1 MPTSRKSISWT
12 QVFKSSSELETYFHH
27 LGFKIA
33 ITQISNGKLIGR
45 ISCNI
50 RSDIKF
56 FHIESNLALLF
67 YGDHNPNFISIAV
80 ETGTNREYTKSHG
93 CSLPISSIAGY
104 GIQKSE
110 YFYSVSPG
118 SSMYFVILPS
128 IAFQGLSYQLSGE
141 QSIDQLQ
148 STNMMQVNDNKFLHL
163 ERFCQAWTYHQTNT
177 PINPDTFLNDTM
189 IYIHDL
195 LNSNSS
201 DNYMISN
208 FCKPLVREFIELC
221 LSSKPH
227 RPVQVSDVLSNLFTS
242 KTHLNTQIK
251 KAIGLSPLKF
261 MRYVRLEQVR
271 KELLMSEGRANI
283 GELARRHGFSSR
295 GHFAK
300 NYNELFG
307 EKPTETLY
315 KFLL

>member
-1 MPTSRKSISWT
+1 MKSTSWT
-12 QVFKSSSELETYFHH
+12 QVFKSSSELETYFHQ

-33 ITQISNGKLIGR
+33 ITQISNGQLIGR
-45 ISCNI
+45 ISCNV
-50 RSDIKF
+50 RAYIKF
-56 FHIESNLALLF
+56 FHIESNRALLI
-67 YGDHNPNFISIAV
+67 YGDHNPNFICIAV
-80 ETGTNREYTKSHG
+80 ETCTNREYTKSQG
-93 CSLPISSIAGY
+93 YSLPISSVAGY

-141 QSIDQLQ
+141 QAIDQLQ
-148 STNMMQVNDNKFLHL
+148 STNMMRINDNKFLHL
-163 ERFCQAWTYHQTNT
+163 ERFCQAWTYQINT
-177 PINPDTFLNDTM
+177 PINPETFLNDTM
-189 IYIHDL
+189 IYFHDL

-201 DNYMISN
+201 DNYPISN

-221 LSSKPH
+221 ISNKPH

-251 KAIGLSPLKF
+251 KATGLSPLKF

-271 KELLMSEGRANI
+271 KEILMSEGRANI

-307 EKPTETLY
+307 EKPTETLI

>member
-1 MPTSRKSISWT
+1 MPLSGKPISWT
-12 QVFKSSSELETYFHH
+12 QVFKSSSELETYFHQ
-27 LGFKIA
+27 LGFKIT

-45 ISCNI
+45 ISLNI
-50 RSDIKF
+50 LAGIKF
-56 FHIESNLALLF
+56 FHIESNRALLI
-67 YGDHNPNFISIAV
+67 YGDHNPKFISIAV
-80 ETGTNREYTKSHG
+80 ETCTNREYTKSQG

-118 SSMYFVILPS
+118 SSMYFVVLPS

-141 QSIDQLQ
+141 QAIDRLQ
-148 STNMMQVNDNKFLHL
+148 STNMMRVNDKKFLHL
-163 ERFCQAWTYHQTNT
+163 ERFCQACTYQINT
-177 PINPDTFLNDTM
+177 PINTETFLNDTM
-189 IYIHDL
+189 IYFDDL

-201 DNYMISN
+201 DEYTISN
-208 FCKPLVREFIELC
+208 SCKPLVREFIELC
-221 LSSKPH
+221 LSNKPH

-251 KAIGLSPLKF
+251 KATGLSPLKF

-271 KELLMSEGRANI
+271 KELLMSDGRANI

-307 EKPTETLY
+307 EKPTDTLF